1 MTTMTV
7 GIASLGGN
15 RMRSGNRPGWRK
27 FFDAVLEPQ
36 TGNVEGEIIEYLQFH
51 RHDLPPEVWI
61 ELERRIS
68 ANRNRDP
75 ETRVAIGHSLRRHR

>member
-1 MTTMTV
+1 
-7 GIASLGGN
+7 
-15 RMRSGNRPGWRK
+15 MRSGNRPGWRK

-61 ELERRIS
+61 ELERR
-68 ANRNRDP
+68 RP
-75 ETRVAIGHSLRRHR
+75 GP